1 MHIIVNGLTRLLAP
15 ILPITADELWRNV
28 PGTDS
33 DSVHLADF
41 PSRPESLVDTEL
53 LSRWTHLLS
62 LRDAVNGELEK
73 LRQDKVVG
81 TSLEASVTLTAN
93 GELANLLDRYREE
106 LSTLFITSEVKVTR
120 GAASDDNGTTFH
132 DPLGNAGVA
141 VSRIEADKCPRC
153 WRWVCPVHENPND
166 ETDVCDRCLDA
177 LSVASTPVSEESV
190 NQ

>member
-1 MHIIVNGLTRLLAP
+1 MHTIVNGLTRLLAP

-41 PSRPESLVDTEL
+41 PSGPESLVDTEL
-53 LSRWTHLLS
+53 LSRWTRLLG

-81 TSLEASVTLTAN
+81 TSLEASVTLTAD
-93 GELANLLDRYREE
+93 GQLANLLDQYRDE

-120 GAASDDNGTTFH
+120 GVASDDNGTIFH

-141 VSRIEADKCPRC
+141 VSRVEADKCPRC
-153 WRWVCPVHENPND
+153 WRWVRPVHESPND
-166 ETDVCDRCLDA
+166 ESDVCDRCLDA
-177 LSVASTPVSEESV
+177 LSVTSTPVI
-190 NQ
+190 